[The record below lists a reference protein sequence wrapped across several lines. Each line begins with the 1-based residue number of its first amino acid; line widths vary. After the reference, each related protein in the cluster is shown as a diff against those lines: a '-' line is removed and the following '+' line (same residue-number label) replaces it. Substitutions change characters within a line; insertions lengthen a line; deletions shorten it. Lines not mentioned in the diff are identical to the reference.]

1 MDLKN
6 FIQNCDDILYCFI
19 KKRIMRIKKKL
30 MIDNLLIFFTRDMVF
45 LEKDWRKKNVSNKNK
60 YNKSIVNEIILNS
73 VN

>member
-30 MIDNLLIFFTRDMVF
+30 MIDNLLIFFTRDMLF
-45 LEKDWRKKNVSNKNK
+45 LEKD
-60 YNKSIVNEIILNS
+60 
-73 VN
+73 

>member
-30 MIDNLLIFFTRDMVF
+30 MIDNLFYTRYGF
-45 LEKDWRKKNVSNKNK
+45 SRERLKEKKC
-60 YNKSIVNEIILNS
+60 IEQE
-73 VN
+73 